1 MKEEHLTKFNIP
13 LTIKSLIKVSI
24 EETYL
29 YIIKAIYDKP
39 TTTIR
44 LKCEK
49 LEAFMLNS
57 ETGQGFLLFLFL
69 FNMVLDLLAMAIRQ

>member
-1 MKEEHLTKFNIP
+1 M
-13 LTIKSLIKVSI
+13 SI

-29 YIIKAIYDKP
+29 YIIKAIYYKP

-57 ETGQGFLLFLFL
+57 ATGQGFLLFLFL